1 MKYHCKKP
9 FHMNFKFI
17 YSEEMPRRETTRRVE
32 PITQHTL
39 DHSLVELDIS
49 QVDREVY
56 EETTPEFIELFL
68 ILPKAVWPRLGE
80 PRRPEGLV
88 INTENWGD
96 FIDKIIE
103 DSAKEVLYGPE
114 FLHPELQ
121 TNLPSSPYRPLL
133 LTLPALLSSQRKKK
147 GVFSEEC

>member
-1 MKYHCKKP
+1 
-9 FHMNFKFI
+9 
-17 YSEEMPRRETTRRVE
+17 MPRRETNRRVE
-32 PITQHTL
+32 PITQHTW
-39 DHSLVELDIS
+39 DHPLVELDIS

-56 EETTPEFIELFL
+56 DETTAEFIELFL
-68 ILPKAVWPRLGE
+68 ILPTAVWPRLGE
-80 PRRPEGLV
+80 PRRPEGIV

-96 FIDKIIE
+96 FIDKIVE

-121 TNLPSSPYRPLL
+121 TNLPSGPYRPLL

-147 GVFSEEC
+147 RVFSEEC